1 MNISNFSSG
10 IISSAAYSRLR
21 DVSAADASGVRHDD
35 EGALVTRLGHRRIPS
50 GRDRIV
56 SIFAHWGYV
65 LGLTG
70 EGELKWETE
79 TRILNAESGDDL
91 FRSFIPAREGFDITT
106 PTRFIADESDVFVS
120 NANSELKVLLN
131 TAGFTIEEPRAY
143 PFYLPALGAITVR
156 WTGSGDDVYL
166 RLQPIKTLSQPDG
179 EHFWNYPIEAVGRS
193 GLGASQV
200 PNDAVLDIVIEA
212 SDLASDTDADYIDV
226 FQTESTAETSDAE
239 YYFIG
244 RIPYQAGTHRLS
256 TTSDTD
262 LETERTLIEPLD
274 EPVWQIEGRSN
285 ERLYLNSGKDAR
297 VWMTY
302 YDSGEKYLRSVT
314 DYIDVNTGGHRIT
327 GLKTLGQDT
336 LAVYTENRI
345 FLMATDPIGE
355 LHRVYEVVSSRD
367 DRDAPIGCIASESLV
382 DIDGEHYFLSG
393 NRQIYSFNGQRV
405 KWVSAAI
412 NPTLAK
418 VPRVGAKSAVG
429 FARALTYCLC
439 YPSQPASDGNDAM
452 LLFDT
457 QRNLWWKDDLPIA
470 QISKG
475 HTQYEY
481 ALMDGWPALLNVGNQ
496 DNGAPIAWSWR
507 GNKVLLP
514 LNTLI
519 HSLFVG
525 VLPEDIG
532 AEAVEIDVTLK
543 TEEGEQTRTLTVRQA
558 LNYWQQY
565 VGFNL
570 RGRSVQVTL
579 SGSGAMKID
588 RLIFNPEP

>member
-1 MNISNFSSG
+1 MNINNFSSG

-21 DVSAADASGVRHDD
+21 DISAADAANVHHDD

-50 GRDRIV
+50 GRDTIT
-56 SIFAHWGYV
+56 SIFAHWTYV
-65 LGLTG
+65 LCVTG
-70 EGELKWETE
+70 AGELKWETE
-79 TRILNAESGDDL
+79 TRILNAGAGDDL
-91 FRSFIPAREGFDITT
+91 FRSFIPARTGFDVTT
-106 PTRFIADESDVFVS
+106 PTRFITDENSVFVS
-120 NANSELKVLLN
+120 NANVQLKVVL
-131 TAGFTIEEPRAY
+131 TAESDPVAY
-143 PFYLPALGAITVR
+143 PFYLPHLGAITVR

-166 RLQPIKTLSQPDG
+166 RLQPIKTLSQPDD
-179 EHFWNYPIEAVGRS
+179 EPFWNYPIEAVGRS
-193 GLGASQV
+193 GLAASQV
-200 PNDAVLDIVIEA
+200 PNDAVLDIDIEA

-226 FQTESTAETSDAE
+226 FQTQSTAETSDAE
-239 YYFIG
+239 YFYIG
-244 RIPYQAGTHRLS
+244 RIPYQVGTHRLS
-256 TTSDTD
+256 TIADTD

-274 EPVWQIEGRSN
+274 EPVWEIEGRSN
-285 ERLYLNSGKDAR
+285 ERLYLNTGKDNR

-302 YDSGEKYLRSVT
+302 HDSGEKYLRSVT
-314 DYIDVNTGGHRIT
+314 DYIDVNTGGYRLT

-345 FLMATDPIGE
+345 FLMSTDPIGE

-382 DIDGEHYFLSG
+382 DIDGDHYFLSG

-418 VPRVGAKSAVG
+418 VPRDGAKSAVG

-439 YPSQPASDGNDAM
+439 YPSEPASDGNDAM
-452 LLFDT
+452 VLFDT

-470 QISKG
+470 EVSKG

-481 ALMDGWPALLNVGNQ
+481 GLIDGWPALLNTGDL
-496 DNGAPIAWSWR
+496 DNGEPIEWSWR
-507 GNKVLLP
+507 GNKLLIP

-519 HSLFVG
+519 HSLFIG

-532 AEAVEIDVTLK
+532 VETVEISVTLK
-543 TEEGEQTRTLTVRQA
+543 TEEGEQTRTIEVSRA
-558 LNYWQQY
+558 LNYWDQY

-579 SGSGAMKID
+579 SGRGAMKID
-588 RLIFNPEP
+588 RLLFNPEP